1 MDNRIFST
9 TLQKLRKEKK
19 VTQEQ
24 LASCLGVS
32 AQAVSKWENGSYPEG
47 DLLPALADY
56 FGVSIDVLYGRG
68 KEEVPFNQQVFNEVY
83 DCCVNEYQKTGRSN
97 AHYEFAKLIKNI
109 LWAVQIGSW
118 VNNRN
123 FYSPPY
129 CKTDDP
135 KMASAVFDDVIYTYM
150 GHRED
155 NDFFL
160 FLNSPED
167 KHVFEDLINDADRV
181 AVLFKLLSDKDNI
194 KIISYLY
201 SLTPGEYA
209 GIDIIAKEVG
219 IDRVKVKK
227 ALDDMSE
234 KIGDIT
240 RGHSPFQFVKVVN
253 PVGESRV
260 YGIRSVY
267 GGLFMG
273 LMMLAR
279 EYSNP
284 PVTYQMHINA
294 REKSWV
300 DKNALKLKR

>member
-1 MDNRIFST
+1 MDNRVFST

-83 DCCVNEYQKTGRSN
+83 DCYVNEFQKTGKSN
-97 AHYEFAKLIKNI
+97 AHYEFAKLIKDI
-109 LWAVQIGSW
+109 LWAIEIGSW

-123 FYSPPY
+123 FYEPPY
-129 CKTDDP
+129 CRIEDP

-167 KHVFEDLINDADRV
+167 KNVFEDLLRDTDRV
-181 AVLFKLLSDKDNI
+181 TDLFKILSDKDNVR
-194 KIISYLY
+194 IITYLY
-201 SLTPGEYA
+201 SLTPDEYA
-209 GIDIIAKEVG
+209 GIDTIAREVG
-219 IDRVKVKK
+219 IDKAKVKK
-227 ALDDMSE
+227 ALDEMSG
-234 KIGDIT
+234 KIGDIAHC
-240 RGHSPFQFVKVVN
+240 HSPFQFVKVVN
-253 PVGESRV
+253 SAEDSRV
-260 YGIRSVY
+260 YGIRSTY

-273 LMMLAR
+273 LMMLAK
-279 EYSNP
+279 EYANP
-284 PVTYQMHINA
+284 PVTFQMHICA
-294 REKSWV
+294 REKSWI
-300 DKNALKLKR
+300 DRKKCF